1 MGGDR
6 GPRVCRVAI
15 VGDGPAALITMGVLC
30 HYGLPPDAIT
40 VYGNSPF
47 PLATL
52 TRYARAVEQVH
63 MRSES
68 SGHLA
73 PIDPPG
79 LALTDARQRKSPWP
93 LLTSLFD
100 RYTPTLDLLNQHAA
114 TLAAR
119 LGLDDHR
126 VATRVTALYSG
137 DEPDQEFVLADRSGE
152 CVGRAR
158 HVILALG
165 NAGFAWP
172 TWAAAWRGHRAVT
185 HAYEGATFQPG
196 EKVAVIG
203 GGMAAAHIWVKALL
217 AGASVI
223 SVHRRPF
230 RRQHLV
236 APRHLLSTVGI
247 EAYQRLSPAERT
259 VVLSE
264 LGRGTFPWR
273 WAWER
278 LWWQA
283 QRRGL
288 MTTRQDEV
296 VRLEET
302 GSRQSGC
309 RLRVELAGGGVLEA
323 DRLVC
328 ATGFVADAAAH
339 PLVAALAAC
348 QGVSVVE
355 GRLLVSDTFGLVQLD
370 RPGRVCGVVGVLARW
385 ALPVAGTFA
394 GMKYAARRLA
404 PQIGLDD

>member
-1 MGGDR
+1 MGEDKR
-6 GPRVCRVAI
+6 PRVSRVAI
-15 VGDGPAALITMGVLC
+15 VGDGPAALITMGILC

-52 TRYARAVEQVH
+52 TRFARAVDQVH

-73 PIDPPG
+73 PVEPPG
-79 LALTDARQRKSPWP
+79 LALTDAWQRKSPWP
-93 LLTSLFD
+93 LLASLFD

-126 VATRVTALYSG
+126 VATRVAALYPG
-137 DEPDQEFVLADRSGE
+137 DGSDQEFVLVDRSGE

-165 NAGFAWP
+165 NAGLAWP
-172 TWAAAWRGHRAVT
+172 AWAAAWRGHQAVT

-196 EKVAVIG
+196 ERVVVIG
-203 GGMAAAHIWVKALL
+203 GGMAAAHLWVKALL
-217 AGASVI
+217 AGARVTSVL
-223 SVHRRPF
+223 RRPHH
-230 RRQHLV
+230 RQHLV
-236 APRHLLSTVGI
+236 APRDLLSAVGI
-247 EAYQRLSPAERT
+247 EAYQRLSPVERT
-259 VVLSE
+259 AVLTD
-264 LGRGTFPWR
+264 LGHGTFPWR

-302 GSRQSGC
+302 GSRQSGG
-309 RLRVELAGGGVLEA
+309 RLRVELAGGGALEA

-348 QGVSVVE
+348 QGVPVVD
-355 GRLLVSDTFGLVQLD
+355 GRLLVSDTFRLAQLN
-370 RPGRVCGVVGVLARW
+370 RPGQACGVVGVLARW

-394 GMKYAARRLA
+394 GMKYVARRLA
-404 PQIGLDD
+404 PQIGLEG